1 MIKPRVVNPFK
12 RRGKRAVMIKE
23 IFIHSFESVFPSH
36 RMAQTK
42 INDWLHLTHLKN
54 ASLQDE
60 DSEKSLNFLRRFC
73 LSDKYIEQRY
83 TDCAEVDEDWESHEI
98 YCLKNDSPQGAL
110 IDKRNEYFGKKVRR
124 VFEKLYH
131 DHHPPHLIHVTC
143 TGYLSPSPA
152 QDYFSSRDNP
162 PEITHAYQMGC
173 YASLPAIRM
182 ALGMCFYQKST
193 IDIIHTEMCSIH
205 LNPSLHTP
213 EQMVVQ
219 SLFADGHIKYSVGES
234 EKGFKVLA
242 ILEKLIP
249 DSGKDMTWIPGQFG
263 MAMTLSKEVPL
274 KIREMIPSFV
284 DELCA
289 KASVLKQDILQS
301 AIFAIHPGGPQI
313 IEAVTK
319 KLELKNEQVVF
330 SHKVLKERGNMS
342 SATLPHVW
350 QEIWESRPCSGQK
363 VLSLAFGPGLTIFGS
378 IFEVRD

>member
-1 MIKPRVVNPFK
+1 
-12 RRGKRAVMIKE
+12 MIKE

-36 RMAQTK
+36 SMDQTK
-42 INDWLHLTHLKN
+42 INDWLCMAHLKN
-54 ASLQDE
+54 ASLIGV
-60 DSEKSLNFLRRFC
+60 DSEKSQNVLRRFC
-73 LSDKYIEQRY
+73 LSDKYIERRY
-83 TDCAEVDEDWESHEI
+83 MDCEEVDEDWESHEI
-98 YCLKNDSPQGAL
+98 YCLKNDSPEGAL
-110 IDKRNEYFGKKVRR
+110 IDKRNEYFGQKVKR

-131 DHHPPHLIHVTC
+131 DHHPGHLIHVTC

-152 QDYFSSRDNP
+152 QTYFSSKDNP

-182 ALGMCFYQKST
+182 ALGMSLYQKKT
-193 IDIIHTEMCSIH
+193 IDILHTEMCSIH

-249 DSGKDMTWIPGQFG
+249 DSGKDMTWIPAQFG

-284 DELCA
+284 DELCS
-289 KASVLKQDILQS
+289 KATVSKQDILQS

-313 IEAVTK
+313 IDAVTK
-319 KLELKNEQVVF
+319 KLELKNEQVIY

-350 QEIWESRPCSGQK
+350 QEIWESRPHEGQK

-378 IFEVRD
+378 IFEVRA

>member
-12 RRGKRAVMIKE
+12 RRGKRDVMIKE

-36 RMAQTK
+36 SMDQTK
-42 INDWLHLTHLKN
+42 INDWLHMAHLKY
-54 ASLQDE
+54 ASLKDE
-60 DSEKSLNFLRRFC
+60 DSEKSLNVLRRFC
-73 LSDKYIEQRY
+73 LSDKYIERRY
-83 TDCAEVDEDWESHEI
+83 MDCEEVDEDWESHEI
-98 YCLKNDSPQGAL
+98 YCLKNDSPEGAL
-110 IDKRNEYFGKKVRR
+110 IDKRNEYFGQKVKR

-131 DHHPPHLIHVTC
+131 DDHPGHLIHVTC

-152 QDYFSSRDNP
+152 QAYFSSKDNP

-182 ALGMCFYQKST
+182 ALGMSLYQKKT
-193 IDIIHTEMCSIH
+193 IDILHTEMCSIH

-249 DSGKDMTWIPGQFG
+249 DSGKDMTWIPSQFG

-274 KIREMIPSFV
+274 KIREKIPSFV
-284 DELCA
+284 DELCS
-289 KASVLKQDILQS
+289 KASVSKQDILQS

-313 IEAVTK
+313 IEAVAK
-319 KLELKNEQVVF
+319 KLELKNEQVIY

-350 QEIWESRPCSGQK
+350 QEIWESRPHEGQK

-378 IFEVRD
+378 IFEVRA